1 MIVLNESILVQK
13 PIESVFNYTS
23 EFSNIQN
30 WDPGVVSSVK
40 KSLGDVSAGT
50 QYDLIL
56 KYGPFRPK
64 MQYVV
69 TEYEP
74 FSRVVLKGKGT
85 SYSAT
90 DTILFIQT
98 PSGTRIDYQ
107 ATIEF
112 SGFANIIEPLL
123 VPVIKRI
130 GKIAIQGLEKTLNP
144 DFNFPRKGKM
154 FSSGS
159 NIIDYIADH
168 TILPGMMMFSK
179 FGYAIGKRFRTKNT
193 DILYGKRV
201 VITGGTSGIGKA
213 AAFEVARKNAFL
225 TIIARNREKALK
237 IQREIIEQ
245 TGNTH
250 VDFLVADLSLMADI
264 KRVSKQLAEKKKTI
278 DILINNAGALF
289 NERME
294 TKEGFEKTFATDL
307 LGVFYLTQ
315 NLIPVFCKSGGAR
328 IINVSSGGMYTQ
340 KIDVNDLQNKILP
353 YDGSK
358 AYARAKRGIVILT
371 ELWAKRLKNKKI
383 VVHAMHPG
391 WVDTPGIESSLPRF
405 HSFTRSILRTPQ
417 QGADTIV
424 WLACAKEPG
433 LCSGWFWLDR
443 RPRETVVFPWTLGSQ
458 IKDHTLWNKLEKL
471 TRRF

>member
-1 MIVLNESILVQK
+1 MIVLNESILVHK
-13 PIESVFNYTS
+13 PTKSVFNYTS
-23 EFSNIQN
+23 EFGNIQS
-30 WDPGVVSSVK
+30 WDPGVASSVK
-40 KSLGDVSAGT
+40 KSPGDVRVGT

-74 FSRVVLKGKGT
+74 FSRVVLKGKGA

-90 DTILFIQT
+90 DTISFVQT
-98 PSGTRIDYQ
+98 SSGTRIDYQ
-107 ATIEF
+107 AKIEF
-112 SGFANIIEPLL
+112 SGLANRIEPLL

-130 GKIAIQGLEKTLNP
+130 GKTAIQGLERTLNP
-144 DFNFPRKGKM
+144 DFDFSCKKTL

-159 NIIDYIADH
+159 NLIDYIADH
-168 TILPGMMMFSK
+168 TILPGMMMFSR
-179 FGYAIGKRFRTKNT
+179 FGYAVAKRFWTKNT
-193 DILYGKRV
+193 EILYGKRV

-213 AAFEVARKNAFL
+213 AAFELARKKAFL

-237 IQREIIEQ
+237 VQREIIEQ
-245 TGNTH
+245 TGNPQ

-264 KRVSKQLAEKKKTI
+264 KRVAKQVAEKKKTI

-289 NERME
+289 NDRME

-315 NLIPVFCKSGGAR
+315 NLIPVVCQSGGAR

-340 KIDVNDLQNKILP
+340 KIDVNDLQNKTQP
-353 YDGSK
+353 YAGAT

-371 ELWAKRLKNKKI
+371 TLWANRLKNKKI
-383 VVHAMHPG
+383 AVHAMHPG
-391 WVDTPGIESSLPRF
+391 WVDTPGIESSLPGF

-424 WLACAKEPG
+424 WLACANAPE
-433 LCSGWFWLDR
+433 LCSGRFWLDR
-443 RPRETVVFPWTLGSQ
+443 RPRETVVFPWTRGSQ
-458 IKDHTLWNKLEKL
+458 IENQALWNKLEEL